1 MNKIRNLLLATLFVP
16 ALATAADAT
25 TTGDTKNVT
34 GEAMTNGSTS
44 ANDKNSATT
53 GDAKITG
60 QAMTNGSTN
69 TNDKNGARTGDTG
82 QRSGEGSAAGDAFA
96 RLDTN
101 HDGKLSAAEAAADPK
116 VHSMWKTFKTSND
129 GTVSQV
135 EFDAHEAE
143 LK

>member
-1 MNKIRNLLLATLFVP
+1 MNTIRNLLLATLFVP

-25 TTGDTKNVT
+25 PTGDTNK
-34 GEAMTNGSTS
+34 G
-44 ANDKNSATT
+44 
-53 GDAKITG
+53 TG

-69 TNDKNGARTGDTG
+69 TNDKNGATTGDTA
-82 QRSGEGSAAGDAFA
+82 QRSGKNSAAGGAFA

-116 VHSMWKTFKTSND
+116 VHGMWKKFKMSND
-129 GTVSQV
+129 GTVSQA
-135 EFDAHEAE
+135 EFDAHEVE